1 MERRVAKSAIADDAD
16 ADDIVWLY
24 ILFEASD
31 EIADTLTSSLSKDS
45 GFQKNFKTL
54 MLLAKLCFQAFDAP

>member
-16 ADDIVWLY
+16 ADDIVGLY
-24 ILFEASD
+24 ILFETSD

-45 GFQKNFKTL
+45 DLQKNFKTL
-54 MLLAKLCFQAFDAP
+54 MLAKLCFQAFDAP

>member
-1 MERRVAKSAIADDAD
+1 MERRVAKYAIADND

-24 ILFEASD
+24 ILFVTSD
-31 EIADTLTSSLSKDS
+31 EIADTLTSSISKDS

>member
-24 ILFEASD
+24 ILFETSD

-54 MLLAKLCFQAFDAP
+54 IMLAKLCFQAFDAP